1 MPFFISIFF
10 WLIVYL
16 VIRNACANRAL
27 IYTKQEYSVTIIV
40 EYFTQVLANSNAIAK
55 DYLKLWLR
63 MPILSYISEATV
75 KLFQGQCSKPMS
87 FLRL

>member
-1 MPFFISIFF
+1 VKYVAQVHQLHTVVTVVQMPFFISIFF

-40 EYFTQVLANSNAIAK
+40 EYFTQVLANSNALAK
-55 DYLKLWLR
+55 A
-63 MPILSYISEATV
+63 I
-75 KLFQGQCSKPMS
+75 
-87 FLRL
+87 

>member
-1 MPFFISIFF
+1 M
-10 WLIVYL
+10 IVHS
-16 VIRNACANRAL
+16 VIGNSKVNSVL
-27 IYTKQEYSVTIIV
+27 PYTKWYYSVTIIV